1 MVRAAFFLGMVQGV
15 AEWLPIS
22 SSGHL
27 VILRHFFHL
36 PGQFSLD
43 VFLHL
48 ASLLVIMIFFW
59 KDIVFLW
66 RALCFKGVNTAE
78 FHLVIN
84 IILASFVTAAV
95 ALVLRPHE
103 KFFSSLPVIG
113 VCYLATGILL
123 FFSRRDGCRK
133 IDRKR
138 ALLIGLVQGLAVL
151 PGLSRSGSTI
161 ATAIITGVNRQE
173 SFRFSFLLAIPAIA
187 GAALLEARHLTGVP
201 VSVLSAGFSVSFIL
215 GLVSLYLLK
224 KIVVQKYLAWF
235 GFYCLLMCILCFLL

>member
-1 MVRAAFFLGMVQGV
+1 MVRAAFFLGIVQGI

-36 PGQFSLD
+36 PGNLSLD

-48 ASLLVIMIFFW
+48 ASLLVIVIFFW
-59 KDIVFLW
+59 KDIVSLW
-66 RALCFKGVNTAE
+66 RAFCLQGVNTTE
-78 FHLVIN
+78 FHFVIN
-84 IILASFVTAAV
+84 IVLASFVTAAV
-95 ALVLRPHE
+95 ALLLRPHE
-103 KFFSSLPVIG
+103 KLFSSLRVIG
-113 VCYLATGILL
+113 VCYLATAILL
-123 FFSRRDGCRK
+123 LFSRRDGCRK

-161 ATAIITGVNRQE
+161 ATALIAGVNRQE
-173 SFRFSFLLAIPAIA
+173 AFRFSFLLAIPAIG
-187 GAALLEARHLTGVP
+187 GAALLEVRHLTGVP
-201 VSVLSAGFSVSFIL
+201 VSALFAGFFVSLLL
-215 GLVSLYLLK
+215 GLLSLYLLK
-224 KIVVQKYLAWF
+224 RIVVQKYLGWF